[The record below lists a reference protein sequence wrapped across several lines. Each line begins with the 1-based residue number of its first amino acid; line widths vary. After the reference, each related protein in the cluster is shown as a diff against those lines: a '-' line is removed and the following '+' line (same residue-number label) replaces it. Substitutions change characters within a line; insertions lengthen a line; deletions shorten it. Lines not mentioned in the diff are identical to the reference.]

1 MALDS
6 VTQALVCAIVGPGAG
21 PPSAV
26 IPKDSRLRCFVE
38 DPTKG
43 LEFGVNVL
51 TPWIIELRIALAPAV
66 DERLP
71 RLIRAP

>member
-6 VTQALVCAIVGPGAG
+6 VTQELVCGEHWAWSP

-26 IPKDSRLRCFVE
+26 APKNSCLRCFVK

-51 TPWIIELRIALAPAV
+51 APWIIEL
-66 DERLP
+66 
-71 RLIRAP
+71 